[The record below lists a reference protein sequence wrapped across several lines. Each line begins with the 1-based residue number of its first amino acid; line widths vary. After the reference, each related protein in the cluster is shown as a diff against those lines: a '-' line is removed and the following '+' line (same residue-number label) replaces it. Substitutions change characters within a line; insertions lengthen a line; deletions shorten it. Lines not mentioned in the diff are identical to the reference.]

1 PEGGESTPILAAV
14 GPLQF
19 DVAEHRLR
27 HEFGAPVKL
36 APAPWTTARRT
47 DEESASVLATMSG
60 VTVAARDSGE
70 LLALFESPYWLARL
84 QSDHPELVL
93 ERLIGEG

>member
-1 PEGGESTPILAAV
+1 M
-14 GPLQF
+14 
-19 DVAEHRLR
+19 AEHRLR
-27 HEFGAPVKL
+27 HEFGAPIEL
-36 APAPWTTARRT
+36 ASAPWTTARRT
-47 DEESASVLATMSG
+47 DKGFGTPLGAMSG
-60 VTVAARDSGE
+60 VVIAERAESGD

>member
-1 PEGGESTPILAAV
+1 
-14 GPLQF
+14 
-19 DVAEHRLR
+19 VAEHRLR
-27 HEFGAPVKL
+27 HECGAPVEL

-47 DEESASVLATMSG
+47 DNASAAVLGTMSG
-60 VTVAARDSGE
+60 VAVAERAEGGE

-84 QSDHPELVL
+84 QADHPELVL